1 MAVRNEPTNK
11 ALYARVKAAAKR
23 KFDVYP
29 SAYANAWL
37 VREYKKRGGTYRKVT
52 SGGTQKTTKTR
63 KTKKPSKGRGGLGRW
78 FDEKWV
84 DVKTGKPCGRSKG
97 EKRDYPACRPSK
109 RVSDKTPKTT
119 KEMTPAEKARF
130 KREKTGSKKISY
142 QHRRRKPKGK
152 S

>member
-1 MAVRNEPTNK
+1 MQMRGW
-11 ALYARVKAAAKR
+11 
-23 KFDVYP
+23 
-29 SAYANAWL
+29 YANIRSVAAPIGKQP
-37 VREYKKRGGTYRKVT
+37 VAERKKPRKPA
-52 SGGTQKTTKTR
+52 KP
-63 KTKKPSKGRGGLGRW
+63 KKPSKGRGGLGRW

-84 DVKTGKPCGRSKG
+84 DIKTGKPCGRSKG

-109 RVSDKTPKTT
+109 RVSSKTPKTT
-119 KEMTPAEKARF
+119 GEMSPSEKARF